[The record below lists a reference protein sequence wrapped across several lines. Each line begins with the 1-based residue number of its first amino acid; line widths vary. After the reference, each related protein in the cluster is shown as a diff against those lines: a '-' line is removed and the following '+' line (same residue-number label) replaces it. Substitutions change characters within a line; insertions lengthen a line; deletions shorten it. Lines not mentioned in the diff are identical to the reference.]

1 MQEIAK
7 KNNVVI
13 VNSIYERDEEKER
26 IWNTCVVIDANGK
39 ILGKS
44 RKNHI
49 PRVGDFN
56 ESSYY
61 MEGD

>member
-26 IWNTCVVIDANGK
+26 IWNTCVVDLDK
-39 ILGKS
+39 M
-44 RKNHI
+44 HI
-49 PRVGDFN
+49 SFFLIFFF
-56 ESSYY
+56 EKT
-61 MEGD
+61 

>member
-26 IWNTCVVIDANGK
+26 IWNTCVVEDDK
-39 ILGKS
+39 
-44 RKNHI
+44 
-49 PRVGDFN
+49 VGQDDIF
-56 ESSYY
+56 
-61 MEGD
+61 DVI